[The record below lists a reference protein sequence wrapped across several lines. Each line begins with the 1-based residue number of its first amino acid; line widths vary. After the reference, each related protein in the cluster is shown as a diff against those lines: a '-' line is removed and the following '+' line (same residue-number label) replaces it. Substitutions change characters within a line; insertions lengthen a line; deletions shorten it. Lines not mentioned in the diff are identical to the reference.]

1 MIPFIIKKKL
11 VNVPVYKKDNT
22 SFEVYAICRGFQEYC
37 LDSYR
42 IGVDIANSPVTAING
57 LSLKVD
63 LAWCLD
69 GIIQKIQPTIYPL
82 LNDKWMNNSGEYVSK
97 KMTDPE
103 NEGEEIDNPLA
114 TFTECDYWLKLMV
127 NVDVNDRYLIEQ
139 GFERLDLVQHY
150 WGTIQL

>member
-11 VNVPVYKKDNT
+11 VNIPQYAKGGSN
-22 SFEVYAICRGFQEYC
+22 FEVYAICRGFQTYD
-37 LDSYR
+37 LDR
-42 IGVDIANSPVTAING
+42 FKKGDDIAILPEIAING

-63 LAWCLD
+63 LAWCLG
-69 GIIQKIQPTIYPL
+69 GIIEKLEPTIYYL
-82 LNDKWMNNSGEYVSK
+82 MNDKWMNNSGEYVSK

-103 NEGEEIDNPLA
+103 NEGKEIDNPLA